1 MKINLFY
8 DRFGE
13 DGKVL
18 VNGSL
23 PGMKFEDHPEA
34 LTSCGVYPSM
44 ENAGVDVA
52 CRKVRVQY
60 DYTPLP
66 EQEINIYPVDL
77 WVHMNFDTV
86 IDNISEQAKILM
98 RERDLILYLTLSG
111 EAFGC
116 DERNWII
123 DLTDGIV
130 RNNLT
135 DAKIAIQCAD
145 MNFEAN
151 YDAWLKNNQVS
162 YTFRNVF
169 SLDFFQWTYSKQFQM
184 RTGRWS
190 WDNNCPKRYNSKDVM
205 SPNEVL
211 HGTTPGC
218 EKTGDLLC
226 LNGMSRPHR
235 IATVAELHRLG
246 CSNDFVSLLWRYQ
259 DINNLTGLDT
269 VKNHIMDNL
278 LETVEQKEYFNEY
291 FDINPNNIQPH
302 PGILEIDLQEN
313 IFLHD
318 DRRIQLSHYTKTFF
332 SLVTETAFDS
342 GKSAVYK
349 EGFTSIDTYD
359 NNITF
364 ITEKTFKPIAY
375 FHPFII
381 MGSLRSLEYLR
392 KSGYE
397 TFPEMFDEKYDTI
410 ENPKDRFNAVIEQ
423 VRLWKEKT
431 QEEKITIY
439 DSVIPKLV
447 HNHNTFRKKSTLLN
461 AVAFEDY
468 RKIGSALL

>member
-13 DGKVL
+13 SEEGKYL
-18 VNGSL
+18 VNGSTFD
-23 PGMKFEDHPEA
+23 MQFEHHPQA
-34 LTSCGVYPSM
+34 LTSCSVYPSM
-44 ENAGVDVA
+44 VHAGVDVTA
-52 CRKVRVQY
+52 QNTMDRKAV
-60 DYTPLP
+60 
-66 EQEINIYPVDL
+66 NIYPVDL

-86 IDNISEQAKILM
+86 IDKISEEAKTLI
-98 RERDLILYLTLSG
+98 RKGDLILYLTLSG

-116 DERNWII
+116 DEQNWIA

-169 SLDFFQWTYSKQFQM
+169 SIDFFQWTYSKQFQM
-184 RTGRWS
+184 RTGKWS
-190 WDNNCPKRYNSKDVM
+190 WENNAPKRYNGIQVM
-205 SPNEVL
+205 FPNEVL
-211 HGTTPGC
+211 HGTTPGT

-259 DINNLTGLDT
+259 DINNLTGLDN
-269 VKNHIMDNL
+269 VKSHIMDNL
-278 LETVEQKEYFNEY
+278 LASAEQKEYFNEY
-291 FDINPNNIQPH
+291 FDISPNNIQPH
-302 PGILEIDLQEN
+302 PGIIDIDLQEN
-313 IFLHD
+313 IFLND
-318 DRRIQLSHYTKTFF
+318 DRRIELSHYTKTFF
-332 SLVTETAFDS
+332 SLVTETVFDS
-342 GKSAVYK
+342 GKSAVNK
-349 EGFTSIDTYD
+349 NGFTSIDQFD
-359 NNITF
+359 NGICF
-364 ITEKTFKPIAY
+364 ITEKTYKPIAY
-375 FHPFII
+375 FHPFIL
-381 MGSLRSLEYLR
+381 MGSFKSLEYLR

-397 TFPEMFDEKYDTI
+397 TFPEMFDESYDTM
-410 ENPKDRFNAVIEQ
+410 EDSKDRFNAVIEQ

-439 DSVIPKLV
+439 DSIVPKLV
-447 HNHNTFRKKSTLLN
+447 HNHNTLIKKSALLD

-468 RKIGSALL
+468 GKIGSALL